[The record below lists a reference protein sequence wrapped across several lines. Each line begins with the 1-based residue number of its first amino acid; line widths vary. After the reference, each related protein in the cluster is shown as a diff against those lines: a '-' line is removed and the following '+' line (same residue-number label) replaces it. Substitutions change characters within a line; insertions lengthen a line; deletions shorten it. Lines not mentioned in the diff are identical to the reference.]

1 MQVGTMIHG
10 FLVQRVRDLPELPA
24 RLWEMEHE
32 KTGAQLCWLDRD
44 DENKAFSIAFKTL
57 PEDSTGVFHIL
68 EHSVLC
74 GSDKYPVKE
83 PFVELMKTSLK
94 TFLNAMTY
102 PDKTVY
108 PISSRN
114 DQDFLNLMDIY
125 LDAVLH
131 PAIYQRP
138 EIFRQE
144 GWRYEL
150 GEPTVYQGVVLN
162 EMKGAFGSPDA
173 VLESAMNRML
183 FPDNCYRHVSGGD
196 PERIPDLTYEHFI
209 ASHQT
214 YYHPSNA
221 RISLVGS
228 VNLDAVLEKIDGFL
242 REFDRRAVSFEIPM
256 QQPVAA
262 LTREIP
268 YEIGPE
274 ESASQRAIISCGT
287 LVGRFDDRVR
297 TYAASVLAD
306 YLTGDNDAPLK
317 RAVLDAALGQEMTVS
332 IHDGIQQPWVS
343 WEVWNTDADKLP
355 AIRETIRA
363 TLEKITEDGLDRR
376 RLQACYN
383 HFAFHMRDRDNGG
396 YPRSLAE
403 ALDMLEGWLYGGD
416 PAQGIL
422 VEEPLALLANKLDTD
437 YFVDLIRELFLNES
451 HSVTA
456 VLVPSHTL
464 GEEKADR
471 EAARIA
477 AESAAWT
484 QTRREDLARQAESLS
499 LWQQTPDS
507 AEALSCIPML
517 RLSDLK
523 ETPDPLPMTVSECRN
538 SMVLRHAVDSK
549 LVTYKTIFN
558 VSDLSLEELPILV
571 ILARLLGTM
580 GTGKHSGEKLQMLVK
595 EHIGNLT
602 IYPNILAGSDPGHCK
617 VQLTAAVTCL
627 PEQADASAE
636 LLLEILKETQFADRA
651 LLRDVLQ
658 QSAMEAQ
665 MALSANGQQYAL
677 NRVSA
682 YLTAHGAA
690 RDWIGG
696 VELALWLKRFSTAQN
711 SALDELLSS
720 LEELSSRIFTAE
732 RLTISCS
739 DNLPDALVD
748 GLIAAFPE
756 AGLLPPAEAAYTPAG
771 IQQEGIIIPAA
782 VGFAVKGTNL
792 KRHGK
797 AYHGSLPALSN
808 VLNFE
813 YLWSKI
819 RVQGG
824 AYGCGFFGRDDGDL
838 FFYTYRDPQ
847 PGRSLAVIGGAAD
860 FVRSFCADNPD
871 LTGVILGAVS
881 ALDPLMTNAE
891 KMTAAEKRYFTGTT
905 YEDVCRYYRQLIHT
919 TPEDLLSLCGA
930 LEDIE
935 ADGAMCVIAGKNQM
949 DECGKMLTIC
959 HPLSM

>member
-1 MQVGTMIHG
+1 M
-10 FLVQRVRDLPELPA
+10 
-24 RLWEMEHE
+24 
-32 KTGAQLCWLDRD
+32 
-44 DENKAFSIAFKTL
+44 
-57 PEDSTGVFHIL
+57 
-68 EHSVLC
+68 LC

-114 DQDFLNLMDIY
+114 NRDFLNLMDVY

-144 GWRYEL
+144 GWRYEP

-196 PERIPDLTYEHFI
+196 PAYIPDLTYEQFL
-209 ASHQT
+209 AAHQR

-228 VNLDAVLEKIDGFL
+228 VALDAALEKIDGFL

-268 YEIGPE
+268 YEIGQE
-274 ESASQRAIISCGT
+274 EPASQRTIVSCGT
-287 LVGRFDDRVR
+287 LLGRFDDRER
-297 TYAASVLAD
+297 IYAASVLAD
-306 YLTGDNDAPLK
+306 YLAGDNDAPLK
-317 RAVLDAALGQEMTVS
+317 RAVLDAGLGQELTVS

-343 WEVWNTDADKLP
+343 WEVWNTDADQLP
-355 AIRETIRA
+355 AIRETIRT
-363 TLEKITEDGLDRR
+363 TLKQITEDGLDRR

-383 HFAFHMRDRDNGG
+383 HFAFRMRDRDSGG
-396 YPRSLAE
+396 YPRSLGE
-403 ALDMLEGWLYGGD
+403 ALDLLEDWLYGGD

-422 VEEPLALLANKLDTD
+422 VEEPLASLADKLDTG
-437 YFVDLIRELFLNES
+437 YFAGLIRELFLDER
-451 HSVTA
+451 HGVTA

-471 EAARIA
+471 EAVRIA
-477 AESAAWT
+477 AERAAWT
-484 QTRREDLARQAESLS
+484 AERQEELAREAESLA

-507 AEALSCIPML
+507 AEALSSIPRL
-517 RLSDLK
+517 HLSDLNEK
-523 ETPDPLPMTVSECRN
+523 PAPLPMTVTKRGTTT
-538 SMVLRHAVDSK
+538 VLRHTLDSK
-549 LVTYKTIFN
+549 LAVFKTIFN
-558 VSDLSLEELPILV
+558 ISDLSLEELPVLV
-571 ILARLLGTM
+571 VLTMLLGTA
-580 GTGKHSGEKLQMLVK
+580 GTGTHSGEEIQMLVK
-595 EHIGNLT
+595 ERIGSLA
-602 IYPNILAGSDPGHCK
+602 IYPTVLAGSDPDHCK
-617 VQLTAAVTCL
+617 VQLIAAVNCL
-627 PEQADASAE
+627 SEQADTSAE
-636 LLLEILKETQFADRA
+636 LLLEILNETRFTDRA

-658 QSAMEAQ
+658 QSAMETQ
-665 MALSANGQQYAL
+665 MSLSANGHQYAVG
-677 NRVSA
+677 RVSA
-682 YLTAHGAA
+682 CGTAHGAA
-690 RDWIGG
+690 RERIGG
-696 VELALWLKRFSTAQN
+696 VELAQWLKQYSTAQD
-711 SALDELLSS
+711 SALDGLLSAM
-720 LEELSSRIFTAE
+720 EKLSRQIFTAE

-739 DNLPDALVD
+739 GNVPGDLV
-748 GLIAAFPE
+748 GSLISAFPE
-756 AGLLPPAEAAYTPAG
+756 TGLLPPAEAAYVPAG
-771 IQQEGIIIPAA
+771 IRQEGIIIPAA
-782 VGFAVKGTNL
+782 VGFAAKGTNL

-797 AYHGSLPALSN
+797 AYHGSIPALSN
-808 VLNFE
+808 LLNFE
-813 YLWSKI
+813 YLWSEI

-847 PGRSLAVIGGAAD
+847 PGRSLAVMRHAAD

-871 LTGVILGAVS
+871 LTGVILGAV
-881 ALDPLMTNAE
+881 AVLDPLMTNAE
-891 KMTAAEKRYFTGTT
+891 KMTAAEKRYFTGAA
-905 YEDVCRYYRQLIHT
+905 YEDICRYYRELIHT
-919 TPEDLLSLCGA
+919 TPKDLLALCGA

-935 ADGAMCVIAGKNQM
+935 ADGAVCVIAGKNQI
-949 DECGKMLTIC
+949 DECGDMLAIRR
-959 HPLSM
+959 PLSQQ